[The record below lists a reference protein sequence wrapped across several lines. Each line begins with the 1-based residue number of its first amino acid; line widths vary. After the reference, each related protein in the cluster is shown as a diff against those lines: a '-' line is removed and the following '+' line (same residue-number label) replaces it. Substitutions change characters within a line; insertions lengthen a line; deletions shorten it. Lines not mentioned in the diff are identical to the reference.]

1 MVANS
6 SGNLATQRPRDSCAR
21 AMGIA
26 NGHHGEILQGLF
38 VDEDGR
44 RHRGLITLAFP
55 YVQSTAWAERSAT
68 PGVEF
73 SPVAREKAHRAV
85 MLFLRNHLKRGEGIS
100 VQVCSNIPMGF
111 GLGSSTADV
120 VAAVRA
126 CARALRCSIS
136 PTEIFQIAVQAEE
149 ASDGT
154 MFQGKARLVAH
165 REGRVLKTFDKRLP
179 HFGLVSFNADP
190 DRPVDTIGFEPARYD
205 EDEVGEFQELK
216 RMAARAIA
224 TDDAALLGQI
234 ATRSAIINE
243 RFLPQPDFREVLEF
257 SQRSGGLGVQVAHSG
272 RIVGVMV
279 APDIGV
285 THLKRLLG
293 GLREIGFLPTYYPA
307 LEQQLERW

>member
-1 MVANS
+1 MNMAI
-6 SGNLATQRPRDSCAR
+6 QRPRNSCAR

-26 NGHHGEILQGLF
+26 NGHHGEILQGIF
-38 VDEDGR
+38 VDENGR

-55 YVQSTAWAERSAT
+55 YVQSAAWAARSAT

-73 SPVAREKAHRAV
+73 SPMARKKAHRAA
-85 MLFLRNHLKRGEGIS
+85 MLFLRKHLKRGEGVS
-100 VQVCSNIPMGF
+100 VQVGSNIPMGL

-136 PTEIFQIAVQAEE
+136 PTEIFEIAVQAEE

-165 REGRVLKTFDKRLP
+165 REGRVLETFAKRLP
-179 HFGLVSFNADP
+179 HFGLVSFNAAP
-190 DRPVDTIGFEPARYD
+190 DRPVVTICFEPARYD
-205 EDEVGEFQELK
+205 EDEVGEFQELV

-243 RFLPQPDFREVLEF
+243 RFLPQPHFREVLEF
-257 SQRSGGLGVQVAHSG
+257 SQCSGGLGVQVAHSG
-272 RIVGVMV
+272 RVVGIMV
-279 APDIGV
+279 ASDIDV
-285 THLKRLLG
+285 RRLKRLLG

-307 LEQQLERW
+307 TDVAA